1 MVQSKPLTL
10 QEALIFVEKTAKSSA
25 GGKIP
30 PIMSFVSQ
38 VLMRTGIPVL
48 SNPFTT
54 EVALISSLIMS
65 LVYHNHCNALIL
77 TDTKEQA
84 NLFFSKSLFSNNGP
98 KGSEFA
104 LQCGK
109 SLKLLDN
116 NSDIPKEIES
126 SLHDFNVTPVMDL
139 SALKYLDNLIQ
150 PENAL
155 GSQANKKS
163 FISKLLFK
171 SPQLPPPSTLKQG
184 LDKLNCSVK
193 VFSDKVS
200 LDGGVGSSLLLY
212 SSMYGVV

>member
-30 PIMSFVSQ
+30 PIMPFVSQ

-54 EVALISSLIMS
+54 EVALFSSLIMS
-65 LVYHNHCNALIL
+65 LVYHNQCNALIL

-84 NLFFSKSLFSNNGP
+84 DLFFSKSLFSNNGP
-98 KGSEFA
+98 VGSEFA
-104 LQCGK
+104 KLCGK
-109 SLKLLDN
+109 SLKLLYN
-116 NSDIPKEIES
+116 NSAIPQEIES

-139 SALKYLDNLIQ
+139 STLKSLDNLIQ
-150 PENAL
+150 SENTL
-155 GSQANKKS
+155 RTQTDKKS

-200 LDGGVGSSLLLY
+200 LDGGVGSSFLIY
-212 SSMYGVV
+212 STMY